1 MSQTVIYVSC
11 AQSREIL
18 VYHLDAARGE
28 VRKIQSLPLPG
39 GAQPLGVSPDRRVL
53 YTGLR
58 PDNTLVALG
67 IDPHDGKLSRLGSSQ
82 VEGGPTYVSTD
93 RAGRMVFSA
102 SWGGNTLCVC
112 PLDERGVPGPMIQ
125 CENGIEHAHAALA
138 DAGNRWLLVPALGED
153 AIRIYRIGE
162 TGLTAYTTVSVRAGS
177 GPRHPVF
184 SPDGRHVWCL
194 NELDG
199 TIDMFD
205 FDADAGGLAM
215 RQSVNML
222 PPGFNGKPWA
232 AELRATPDGC
242 FLYATDRTASEIAAF
257 AVEPETARL
266 ELVGHFPT
274 EIQPRSL
281 AIDPSGRWLAATG
294 QLSHHLTLY
303 AIDPQSGRLEAR
315 QRVEAG
321 QDPIMVEMVGLPG

>member
-11 AQSREIL
+11 AQSQEIL
-18 VYHLDAARGE
+18 VYHLDAADGG
-28 VRKIQSLPLPG
+28 VRITQSLSLPG
-39 GAQPLGVSPDRRVL
+39 AAQPLGVSPDRRVL

-67 IDPHDGKLSRLGSSQ
+67 IDPRDGQLSVLGSSQ

-93 RAGRMVFSA
+93 RTGRMVFSA
-102 SWGGNTLCVC
+102 SWGGNTLCMC

-153 AIRIYRIGE
+153 VIRIYQIGE
-162 TGLTAYTTVSVRAGS
+162 RLTPHRTVAARKGS

-199 TIDMFD
+199 TIDVFD
-205 FDADAGGLAM
+205 FDGDAGALAM

-222 PPGFNGKPWA
+222 PPGFGGKPWA
-232 AELRATPDGC
+232 AELRATPDGR

-257 AVEPETARL
+257 AVESGSGRL

-274 EIQPRSL
+274 ETQPRGM

-294 QLSHHLTLY
+294 QLSGHLTLY
-303 AIDPQSGRLEAR
+303 AIDPQTGRLEAR

-321 QDPIMVEMVGLPG
+321 QDPIMVEIIGLPG